1 MEIPRDVP
9 RRHVAGHFGLDRMID
24 TLQALYVEAIDRRH
38 DPAPPVDFLPI
49 ELPPSLAARGA
60 EPALQSGMR

>member
-1 MEIPRDVP
+1 MP

-49 ELPPSLAARGA
+49 ELPLSLAGRGA